1 MPPNPAPLTT
11 QVPRTNPHPHRL
23 RAVSV
28 LAAAALL
35 LAPTLHAQSDAPEP
49 APSHEAQPGT
59 TLLYS
64 MKFSGGSV
72 ESLEHEMKAAF
83 PKDNVIFTP
92 SARNVRM
99 NLDEF
104 EIRDAR
110 LKELAKTIE
119 FLTDGKLIVEVTEDS
134 ATANIWRIGSR
145 LAMTPPTLFQLKMR
159 SVAAPHLFRDKE
171 KAVKV
176 KKDAEDLEQ
185 FRLKRVLESSR
196 AGYND
201 VLGAVRLELLP
212 DQNMFVLVGNEDGIA
227 GMESFIKAAEQL
239 AVDEEAKKEA
249 LAASLAPTIRA
260 VLAPHLFDNEVRLE
274 RVINE
279 FKSAQKMWTD
289 SHMDL
294 MQMAGI
300 DDRPLGI
307 RIEPRRDQKLFML
320 IGTERAIAG
329 MESLVLAA
337 EKNAAEQ
344 YAEAK
349 AIDKAQMAED
359 KARKDAAARK
369 EQEAAD
375 KDSKS
380 DR

>member
-1 MPPNPAPLTT
+1 MSSNPAPLTT
-11 QVPRTNPHPHRL
+11 QVPRTNPHPRRL
-23 RAVSV
+23 LAVCV
-28 LAAAALL
+28 FAAAALR
-35 LAPTLHAQSDAPEP
+35 LAPTLNAQSDAPEP
-49 APSHEAQPGT
+49 PPTHEAQPGT

-72 ESLEHEMKAAF
+72 ESLEREMKAAF

-92 SARNVRM
+92 SARNVRL
-99 NLDEF
+99 NLDAF

-119 FLTDGKLIVEVTEDS
+119 FLTDGKLIVEVTEDG
-134 ATANIWRIGSR
+134 AAANIWRIGSR

-159 SVAAPHLFRDKE
+159 SVAAPHLCRDKE
-171 KAVKV
+171 KAMKV

-185 FRLKRVLESSR
+185 DRLKRILESSR

-249 LAASLAPTIRA
+249 LATSLAPTMRA
-260 VLAPHLFDNEVRLE
+260 VLVPHLFNNETRLE
-274 RVINE
+274 RVIKE
-279 FKSAQKMWTD
+279 IESVQRLWIASQI
-289 SHMDL
+289 DL

-300 DDRPLGI
+300 DGPPRVI

-320 IGTERAIAG
+320 IGSEKAIDG

-344 YAEAK
+344 DAEEK
-349 AIDKAQMAED
+349 AIYRAKMAEE
-359 KARKDAAARK
+359 KAREDAAARK
-369 EQEAAD
+369 EQEAVD